1 MVSNI
6 IRHLEKPS
14 GDLRNLDIQR
24 SLNSLV
30 KPKSAHEMSD
40 YAQHALMKGINP
52 TLLYTTDNNK
62 QTKDQPDRTITGKK
76 PSDASFDETGTV
88 KTTELDRLE
97 LEALTEQ
104 EKMSVNLKKNLK

>member
-1 MVSNI
+1 
-6 IRHLEKPS
+6 
-14 GDLRNLDIQR
+14 
-24 SLNSLV
+24 
-30 KPKSAHEMSD
+30 
-40 YAQHALMKGINP
+40 
-52 TLLYTTDNNK
+52 LYTSDNTK

-104 EKMSVNLKKNLK
+104 EKMSVNLKKNLKQMKKFMRLKSSIENKDSWQDQQGKLRGAHQNIMQFP